1 MVPKGPAY
9 PALKKNWS
17 WLLPCVLISSSLFIW
32 MIFKA
37 YSTSFTHD
45 ESLSYIRFVFTS
57 EPFKMGDTNNHML
70 NSLLMYLS
78 SLLFV
83 VSELSLRAPNLMGYL
98 LYAVFAYKSL
108 LGVRNYEVRVVGFF
122 VLNSFP
128 FILEFFAL
136 ARGYGIGL
144 GLFMGYLYQL
154 SRFAK
159 DPNPRFLL
167 YALAWVTLSAAAVL
181 TMVYAVAFTGAIA
194 GFWLLAKRPTE
205 GAAQKAKLWMTIGIS
220 GCVLAGIYLIG
231 AGLKTSGAFFF
242 GETSLWV
249 VFEKMIKHLLYHHH
263 QFTEVADYILALL
276 LGWIAVALFI
286 QWRRNGISVFW
297 ESPMGLYALLLLF
310 VLVAMVAQHIV
321 LEVNYPPPRSM
332 LFVAPLLLLM
342 AVYWLD
348 QMDDPLRKGI
358 AIIIGVLALL
368 NFVNGINTHSYLLW
382 KYDADTKNH
391 YAHIQSGASSRATV
405 TAQMLFRPTL
415 NFYAINNRMPLV
427 SLQESSP
434 NYRSDYVVTLDP
446 LEYRGYEVAD
456 SSSSFLLHN
465 TQPLGSWSGAMDL
478 ETTGSQP
485 LDDSNL
491 PQEFLVLKN
500 YSFPDT
506 MNHSAMVY
514 IDFHAKAPLLE
525 RATAHVV
532 VKSKG
537 PRKDF
542 YYNGVLWYH
551 GQENGTYHFQQGF
564 WLSADYM
571 AGNEVVIYVW
581 NLDKQELHIEDLQIS
596 WWSPGSR

>member
-1 MVPKGPAY
+1 MEPKGPAY
-9 PALKKNWS
+9 SALKDNWS
-17 WLLPCVLISSSLFIW
+17 WLLPCVLISSALFIW
-32 MIFKA
+32 MVFKA
-37 YSTSFTHD
+37 YSASFTHD
-45 ESLSYIRFVFTS
+45 ESLSYIRFVFTD

-78 SLLFV
+78 SLLFG

-98 LYAVFAYKSL
+98 LYSVFAYKSL
-108 LGVRNYEVRVVGFF
+108 LGVKNYEVRVVGFF

-194 GFWLLAKRPTE
+194 GFWLLAKRPAK
-205 GAAQKAKLWMTIGIS
+205 GRAQKAKLWMTIGIA
-220 GCVLAGIYLIG
+220 GCVLAGIYYIG

-263 QFTEVADYILALL
+263 HLTGVANHILALF
-276 LGWIAVALFI
+276 LGWVVLSLVI
-286 QWRRNGISVFW
+286 QWRRKGISFFW
-297 ESPMGLYALLLLF
+297 ESAMGLYALLLLF
-310 VLVAMVAQHIV
+310 VLAAMMAQHLV

-332 LFVAPLLLLM
+332 LLVVPLFLLM

-348 QMDDPLRKGI
+348 QVDGPLRKGI
-358 AIIIGVLALL
+358 VITMGVLGLL
-368 NFVNGINTHSYLLW
+368 NFLNGINAHSYLLW

-391 YAHIQSGASSRATV
+391 YAQIQNRASSKATV

-415 NFYAINNRMPLV
+415 NFYAMKNGMPLY
-427 SLQESSP
+427 SLQEASLK
-434 NYRSDYVVTLDP
+434 YGADHVITLDP
-446 LEYRGYEVAD
+446 YGYKGYEVAD
-456 SSSSFLLHN
+456 SGSSFLLHN
-465 TQPLGSWSGAMDL
+465 TQPLVRWAGARAL
-478 ETTGSQP
+478 ETSGSQP
-485 LDDSNL
+485 LGDSSL

-506 MNHSAMVY
+506 MSHSAMVY
-514 IDFHAKAPLLE
+514 IDFHIKSPLPE

-532 VKSKG
+532 LKSKG

-542 YYNGVLWYH
+542 YYNGLLWYH
-551 GQENGTYHFQQGF
+551 EKENGTHLFQQGF
-564 WLSADYM
+564 WLSAADM
-571 AGNEVVIYVW
+571 KGNEVVIYIW
-581 NLDKQELHIEDLQIS
+581 NLDKQEFHIEDLQIS
-596 WWSPGSR
+596 WWAPQ